1 MKYWKQGFY
10 DEPVEGGVEIT
21 DERWLELIDG
31 QAAGMLI
38 TEDEQGS
45 PVLTEYVNSV
55 PVPTYEQRVQQS
67 IRERYSVDDELA
79 ILRQRDTKPDGFAAY
94 YEYAEQCKAQ
104 AKKQRQILL
113 EEYNTRNRRQRR
125 SKRPIPYY
133 SMARSSTN
141 QTRVV
146 IRSGTE

>member
-79 ILRQRDTKPDGFAAY
+79 ILRQRDTKPDEFAAY
-94 YEYAEQCKAQ
+94 YEYGEQCKAQ
-104 AKKQRQILL
+104 AKKQMQL
-113 EEYNTRNRRQRR
+113 
-125 SKRPIPYY
+125 
-133 SMARSSTN
+133 
-141 QTRVV
+141 
-146 IRSGTE
+146 

>member
-10 DEPVEGGVEIT
+10 DEPVDGGVEIT

-55 PVPTYEQRVQQS
+55 PVPTCEQRVQQS
-67 IRERYSVDDELA
+67 IRERYSVADELA
-79 ILRQRDTKPDGFAAY
+79 ILRQRDTTPDEFAAY
-94 YEYAEQCKAQ
+94 FEYAEQCKAQ
-104 AKKQRQILL
+104 AKKQ
-113 EEYNTRNRRQRR
+113 
-125 SKRPIPYY
+125 
-133 SMARSSTN
+133 M
-141 QTRVV
+141 
-146 IRSGTE
+146 

>member
-55 PVPTYEQRVQQS
+55 PVPTNEQRVQQS

-79 ILRQRDTKPDGFAAY
+79 ILRQRDTKPDEFAAY
-94 YEYAEQCKAQ
+94 YEYAEQCIAQ
-104 AKKQRQILL
+104 AKKQMQL
-113 EEYNTRNRRQRR
+113 
-125 SKRPIPYY
+125 
-133 SMARSSTN
+133 
-141 QTRVV
+141 
-146 IRSGTE
+146 

>member
-10 DEPVEGGVEIT
+10 DEPVEGGVEIS
-21 DERWLELIDG
+21 DERWLELVDG

-55 PVPTYEQRVQQS
+55 PVPIYEQRVQQS
-67 IRERYSVDDELA
+67 IRERYSVDEELA
-79 ILRQRDTKPDGFAAY
+79 ILRQRDTKPDEFAAY

-104 AKKQRQILL
+104 AKKQ
-113 EEYNTRNRRQRR
+113 
-125 SKRPIPYY
+125 
-133 SMARSSTN
+133 M
-141 QTRVV
+141 
-146 IRSGTE
+146 